1 MAPRLGFFV
10 GFFCGFFSAHVPTYK
25 NFCGFFCGENSPDD
39 DPAWVFS
46 GENVGRW
53 WVLCIPRC
61 SGNTGT
67 VLTVHPRMKNF
78 LGFLLA
84 A

>member
-25 NFCGFFCGENSPDD
+25 NFCGFFVVRILLTMTRPGF
-39 DPAWVFS
+39 FS

-53 WVLCIPRC
+53 YSYVCMC
-61 SGNTGT
+61 VCTYEEFSGFFISSMTID
-67 VLTVHPRMKNF
+67 
-78 LGFLLA
+78 
-84 A
+84 